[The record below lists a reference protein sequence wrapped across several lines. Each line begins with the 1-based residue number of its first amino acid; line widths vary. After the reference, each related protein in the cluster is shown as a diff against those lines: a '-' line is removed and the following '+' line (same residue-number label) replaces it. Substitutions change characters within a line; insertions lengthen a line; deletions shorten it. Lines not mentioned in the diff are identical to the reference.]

1 MILPP
6 FRSHSFW
13 FEERSGD
20 RRKICC
26 DTAKSPTEISTIL
39 GTLEIQCI
47 HTLNITFISNLIKYR
62 KYLLY
67 FLNIYSIESQVI
79 IMLNRTEQKVT
90 YVMAGP
96 CFFLSVIPLVAKYRR
111 FCLPGELLPRKC
123 SWSSKKAYL
132 CAILMCKIIINNCIN
147 SRSKP
152 SFAVQKHTF

>member
-20 RRKICC
+20 RRIICC
-26 DTAKSPTEISTIL
+26 NTAKSPTEIRTIL
-39 GTLEIQCI
+39 GTLGIQCT
-47 HTLNITFISNLIKYR
+47 HTVNIAFISNLIKYR

-67 FLNIYSIESQVI
+67 FLGVCSSESQVI
-79 IMLNRTEQKVT
+79 TMLNNTEQKVR
-90 YVMAGP
+90 YVMSGP
-96 CFFLSVIPLVAKYRR
+96 WGFFSVIPLVAKYWH
-111 FCLPGELLPRKC
+111 FCLPGELLSRKC

-132 CAILMCKIIINNCIN
+132 CTILMCKIITNDFIN

-152 SFAVQKHTF
+152 TFAVQKHTF